1 MRKSAQEQRATI
13 LAGALAQFGMTG
25 MDSTSVEVIA
35 RRAQVSAPY
44 VHRLFGAKSELLSA
58 AIAEHT
64 DRLLGVLRSAAAERR
79 PDETALQAMAT
90 AYAVLNEDDLG
101 ALRRQLHVW
110 GAAHDPA
117 VTSSVQ
123 SSFEAVWDEAER
135 VSGGGSDEVR
145 PFMAQAVLLTIL
157 ASLDLMDLYEPEPL
171 HAQRSMKEDHVQPV
185 APAQ

>member
-1 MRKSAQEQRATI
+1 
-13 LAGALAQFGMTG
+13 

-44 VHRLFGAKSELLSA
+44 VHRLFGAKSELVTRGHRRA
-58 AIAEHT
+58 H
-64 DRLLGVLRSAAAERR
+64 RSAAAACCDPPLPNER
-79 PDETALQAMAT
+79 PDETALQAMVT

-123 SSFEAVWDEAER
+123 SSFEAMWDEAER
-135 VSGGGSDEVR
+135 ASGGGSDEVR
-145 PFMAQAVLLTIL
+145 EFMAQAVLLTIL
-157 ASLDLMDLYEPEPL
+157 ASLDLMDLYEPKPPSS
-171 HAQRSMKEDHVQPV
+171 QRSMKEDHVQPV